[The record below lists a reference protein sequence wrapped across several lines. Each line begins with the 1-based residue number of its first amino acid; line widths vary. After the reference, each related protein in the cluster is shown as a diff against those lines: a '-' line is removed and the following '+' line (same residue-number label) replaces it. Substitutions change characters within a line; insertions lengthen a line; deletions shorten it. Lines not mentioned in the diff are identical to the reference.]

1 MTGAELLE
9 YVRRDLLRDS
19 AYPYLWGDALI
30 MMYLNEAEKIMAEE
44 TYCLSDDTSA
54 EATVL
59 NIGPGESE
67 YDLHESVLHVY
78 SATIDGD
85 YFPLH
90 NVTHRRV
97 PVNNLAVTGRP
108 VCYNLD
114 ESQNTITFHPTPD
127 EELTILLRVA
137 RLPLEDFTTST
148 EPEINKRLHMDMCEY
163 AAYKCMSAPDA
174 DGFNPKAAKEFQAS
188 WLRRLVKAKRKYYR
202 LRHGTVGRA
211 AVNWTGKRR

>member
-1 MTGAELLE
+1 MTGAELLA
-9 YVRRDLLRDS
+9 YVRRDLIRDS
-19 AYPYLWGDALI
+19 AQPYLFGDDLV
-30 MMYLNEAEKIMAEE
+30 MMYLNEAEQVMAEE
-44 TYCLSDDTSA
+44 TYCLSDDTS

-59 NIGPGESE
+59 NIGPGQSE

-85 YFPLH
+85 NFPLS
-90 NVTHRRV
+90 NFTHRRV
-97 PVNNLAVTGRP
+97 VTNSLTVTGRP
-108 VCYNLD
+108 TAYNLD

-127 EELTILLRVA
+127 DELTVLLRVA

-148 EPEINKRLHMDMCEY
+148 EPEIHSRLHMDLCEF
-163 AAYKCMSAPDA
+163 AAYRCLALPDA
-174 DGFNPKAAKEFQAS
+174 DGFNAKAAKEFQAS

-202 LRHGTVGRA
+202 LRHGTAGRA

>member
-9 YVRRDLLRDS
+9 HVRRDLLRDS
-19 AYPYLWGDALI
+19 AQPYLWSDDLVL
-30 MMYLNEAEKIMAEE
+30 MLLNEAEQTMAEE
-44 TYCLSDDTSA
+44 TYCLSDNTSEVA
-54 EATVL
+54 SL
-59 NIGPGESE
+59 NIGPGQAE
-67 YDLHESVLHVY
+67 YELDDRILHVY

-85 YFPLH
+85 SYPLQ
-90 NVTHRRV
+90 NFTHRRV
-97 PVNNLAVTGRP
+97 PTSQLTTTGRP
-108 VCYNLD
+108 TSFNLD

-148 EPEINKRLHMDMCEY
+148 EPEIHRRLHLDLCEF
-163 AAYKCMSAPDA
+163 AAYRCMSQPDA
-174 DGFNPKAAKEFQAS
+174 DGFNAKAAKEFQTS

-202 LRHGTVGRA
+202 LRHGTAAHA